1 VDSNLF
7 WHFIDVSRQ
16 RRRGHGEQDFR
27 NGKEGAVE
35 LQNSESRLL
44 VWPIVRGRSA
54 VETRRRTAA
63 TRVFAQKVGET
74 MSSKLFLFATLNLT
88 ELAWWYAGRLTFLV
102 SVVFALVMYLI
113 VTDRLFRGQ

>member
-1 VDSNLF
+1 
-7 WHFIDVSRQ
+7 
-16 RRRGHGEQDFR
+16 
-27 NGKEGAVE
+27 
-35 LQNSESRLL
+35 
-44 VWPIVRGRSA
+44 
-54 VETRRRTAA
+54 
-63 TRVFAQKVGET
+63 